1 MAVSHI
7 AFKPEVRV
15 SAPWLAMLSE
25 ALDVIS
31 RWAPALGEDCLVVTS
46 ADDGRH
52 GPTSLH
58 YQGLAFDIRTH
69 PADGSGPDDVRPG
82 QVLVP
87 GRSRQDLGD
96 HSSLEIDQWRDH
108 LINAWVERVKGSL
121 GSTWDVVYEPEF
133 IHIHVEYDPD

>member
-1 MAVSHI
+1 MPANHI

-15 SAPWLAMLSE
+15 SAPWLAMLAE
-25 ALDVIS
+25 ALDVLA
-31 RWAPALGEDCLVVTS
+31 RWAPALGDDTMVVTS

-69 PADGSGPDDVRPG
+69 PAWDSEDVRVG

-87 GRSRQDLGD
+87 GRSGSDSQPSKLAAI
-96 HSSLEIDQWRDH
+96 EWRDH
-108 LINAWVERVKGSL
+108 LIEAWVERVKGSL
-121 GSTWDVVYEPEF
+121 GSSWDVVYEPQF

>member
-25 ALDVIS
+25 ALDVLA
-31 RWAPALGEDCLVVTS
+31 RWAPALGDDTMVVTS

-69 PADGSGPDDVRPG
+69 PARDSEDVRAG

-87 GRSRQDLGD
+87 GRSGSEDPP
-96 HSSLEIDQWRDH
+96 SKSEAIEWRDY
-108 LINAWVERVKGSL
+108 LINAGVDRVKSSL
-121 GSTWDVVYEPEF
+121 GSSWDVIYEPQF